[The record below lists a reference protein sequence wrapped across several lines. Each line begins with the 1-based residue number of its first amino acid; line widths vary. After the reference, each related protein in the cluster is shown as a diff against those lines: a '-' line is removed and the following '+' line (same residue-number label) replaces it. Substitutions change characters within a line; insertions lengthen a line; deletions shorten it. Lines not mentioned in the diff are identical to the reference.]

1 MASLDGPLTAPRT
14 GRYRISLT
22 PLADAMFQLLLF
34 FMLSSNIT
42 PYSLLTLKGAA
53 GVPDAPGG
61 DGPGPPPGAL
71 ADAAVVTIRQ
81 GDMILGG
88 VTFPM
93 ADAARALGT
102 LTLGEARGVVLVL
115 DPAAQV
121 QDLTTVLEQLA
132 FLQIRDV
139 QIAQS
144 PTQSPAGAP

>member
-1 MASLDGPLTAPRT
+1 VASLDGPLTQPRK

-22 PLADAMFQLLLF
+22 PLADAMFNLLLF
-34 FMLSSNIT
+34 FMLTSNIT

-53 GVPDAPGG
+53 GVPGASAGA
-61 DGPGPPPGAL
+61 GPGPAPGTL
-71 ADAAVVTIRQ
+71 SDAAVVTIRQ
-81 GDMILGG
+81 GDLILGG

-93 ADAARALGT
+93 ADAPRALGT
-102 LTLGEARGVVLVL
+102 LTLGDVRGVVLVL
-115 DPAAQV
+115 DAGAQV

-144 PTQSPAGAP
+144 GGPTP